1 MIYRGFL
8 LMTVAFPYTIATLH
22 LYRHAMTLK
31 KINHHAVIKAI
42 KSAVQ
47 KLAVTLYIRR
57 YNNRRFKIKNCRK
70 DWYQIGNG
78 TSALLG

>member
-1 MIYRGFL
+1 VPFPAPFAKPCFQHASNFL
-8 LMTVAFPYTIATLH
+8 VYLSFLKISQFP
-22 LYRHAMTLK
+22 
-31 KINHHAVIKAI
+31 
-42 KSAVQ
+42 
-47 KLAVTLYIRR
+47 LAKRRQRR